1 MIIDKA
7 RMGLPWTSWFVCVC
21 VLCYYRVLVAVS
33 MCTYVCVSA
42 HELSWNCW
50 NRTWKVLPET
60 HQTCSMF
67 IPTSAQFKAASKT
80 KSKAKR
86 CRFGRPWCGYGNQT
100 QICGLKP
107 LQFQRKHSGQGWR
120 RPRSTCSK
128 RKKWRFFLKSH
139 AQLLILDL
147 LTHRKSHRSA
157 ATCVKR
163 TRAWLSE

>member
-7 RMGLPWTSWFVCVC
+7 QMELPRISWLVCACVC
-21 VLCYYRVLVAVS
+21 ECCCRVAVS
-33 MCTYVCVSA
+33 MCTYVCVCVSA

-86 CRFGRPWCGYGNQT
+86 CRFGRPWCGYWNQT
-100 QICGLKP
+100 HICGLKP
-107 LQFQRKHSGQGWR
+107 LRFQRKHSGQGWR
-120 RPRSTCSK
+120 RAKSTCSK
-128 RKKWRFFLKSH
+128 SRKKDDAFWSHTNSCWFL
-139 AQLLILDL
+139 I
-147 LTHRKSHRSA
+147 
-157 ATCVKR
+157 C
-163 TRAWLSE
+163 